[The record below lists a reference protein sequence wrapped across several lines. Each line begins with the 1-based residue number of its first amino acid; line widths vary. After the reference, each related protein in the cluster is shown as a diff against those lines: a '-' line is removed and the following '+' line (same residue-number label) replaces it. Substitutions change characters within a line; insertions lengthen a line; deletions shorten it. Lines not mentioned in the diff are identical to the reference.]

1 MPNYTADRFRVTQGS
16 FIQGSFWVVIAIFV
30 NLACVA
36 YGQEALKPAEPPAQ
50 VDSDSSHLEKQA
62 DSQLLSVGEPSV
74 ETVVSKQL
82 SAQIVA
88 NFTGRKYRLGPNDV
102 LTISVYDAPEFSQEN
117 LLVQPDGNITLA
129 PFGAIDVAGTTI
141 DALQKDVSERLKYY
155 LNDPKVT
162 VKLERTKPFQVYV
175 TGGVLRPGAYEMVTD
190 ISRIQMVSNAG
201 SPGVLM
207 ERKLPLLSNVL
218 VAAGGLK
225 YDADLEHVKV
235 RNRFDGSSFEINV
248 LDLIQNGNTE
258 QDLFLIAGDSVEV
271 PSLPTPYALD
281 DQKYRAMLGSSVFQK
296 DIPVKVYGYVNKP
309 GLYLLDGAQSA
320 NLNSAIGQAGGYL
333 ATEASYSPTKVYVSR
348 VDGNGHLTTTTID
361 PRENDLALRPNDIV
375 YVPNKVVPRV
385 GKAFDYMTRVVMPFA
400 SLAAGMNNWALLF
413 DPTRFNVNLNTR

>member
-1 MPNYTADRFRVTQGS
+1 MSNYTVYLS
-16 FIQGSFWVVIAIFV
+16 KIIQGSLLAAITIFS
-30 NLACVA
+30 NGTSLGYAE
-36 YGQEALKPAEPPAQ
+36 EALKP
-50 VDSDSSHLEKQA
+50 VDLPVGVGSYESPLDKPA
-62 DSQLLSVGEPSV
+62 DSPLLPAGEPSA
-74 ETVVSKQL
+74 ESAASKQL

-88 NFTGRKYRLGPNDV
+88 NFTGRKYRLGPNDI

-141 DALQKDVSERLKYY
+141 DDLQKDVSQRLKYY

-190 ISRIQMVSNAG
+190 ISRVQMVSSSG

-225 YDADLEHVKV
+225 YDADLEHVRV

-281 DQKYRAMLGSSVFQK
+281 DQKYKAMLGSSVFQK

-348 VDGNGHLTTTTID
+348 VDGDGHLTTTTVD
-361 PRENDLALRPNDIV
+361 PRHDDLALRPNDIV

>member
-1 MPNYTADRFRVTQGS
+1 MSIFTADRFRLIKAR
-16 FIQGSFWVVIAIFV
+16 FIQGLFLAAIVIFV
-30 NLACVA
+30 NLPCVA
-36 YGQEALKPAEPPAQ
+36 YSQEALQPQALQ
-50 VDSDSSHLEKQA
+50 VGPGRD
-62 DSQLLSVGEPSV
+62 DSQLKKHTDRALISVGEPSV
-74 ETVVSKQL
+74 ETVASKQL

-102 LTISVYDAPEFSQEN
+102 LSISVYDAPEFSQDN

-190 ISRIQMVSNAG
+190 ISRIQMVSNVG

-248 LDLIQNGNTE
+248 LDLIENGNTE

-348 VDGNGHLTTTTID
+348 VDDNGHLTTTTVD
-361 PRENDLALRPNDIV
+361 PRQSDMALRPNDIV

-413 DPTRFNVNLNTR
+413 DPSRFNVNLNTR